1 VVDVSAASVTLSGG
15 LSLAQVSEAIGALS
29 WDYGT
34 GKVSQVSFPAVD
46 ADRQLSKRG
55 LLRAGTTLTHGGH
68 RWEVAAVERDYRGRD
83 VWLTF
88 EARSRLARRLRLMAG
103 PDKASGV
110 TPGQW
115 ITSRAKK
122 AGGVALVEPG
132 AKRRTIVQKRTQS
145 VLEVISALA
154 SDTGVEWV
162 EFDNQVFVGTPW
174 WAFQGRTRLPTWGTF
189 ATGADP
195 TGVVEL
201 PLTTVGFTSRESLDD
216 RGNAAE
222 ATLTVDPGMGRRVRP
237 WHRVDVRR
245 CDQPDDGMWLVTNV
259 SFDESSDVTL
269 ALSRPLKSSPKKGST
284 GTGSSGGDAGLSPVE
299 GSSYSDAPRP
309 AGWRGRSVANIV
321 EIFRNNPGGLGHT
334 IYNGCLWYAQ
344 EMAGYAH
351 ENGQQANPMSLWSTG
366 LAPSRKHASRSVVPG
381 AVMLY
386 SNSRIGHAV
395 VYMGGGLCLSTD
407 MDSQGN
413 YSPGKWAIAGAEKME
428 RSFGVTLMGWY
439 SP

>member
-1 VVDVSAASVTLSGG
+1 MVDVSAASVTLSGG

-115 ITSRAKK
+115 ITSRVKK

-245 CDQPDDGMWLVTNV
+245 CDEPDEGMWLVTNV

-284 GTGSSGGDAGLSPVE
+284 GTGSGADAPSSDALDGADWIQGADRVWPKCSRTPRQAVNFGLSNRGPSWYGDGNCLAWVSVAFSGGQGLGGLLARYVWENAPASAVKAAGDKSP
-299 GSSYSDAPRP
+299 P
-309 AGWRGRSVANIV
+309 AGAVCVWNGSI
-321 EIFRNNPGGLGHT
+321 GGGAGHVGISIGKGQMVSATGGAIRIDT
-334 IYNGCLWYAQ
+334 IGAYA
-344 EMAGYAH
+344 
-351 ENGQQANPMSLWSTG
+351 
-366 LAPSRKHASRSVVPG
+366 PG
-381 AVMLY
+381 AY
-386 SNSRIGHAV
+386 
-395 VYMGGGLCLSTD
+395 Y
-407 MDSQGN
+407 
-413 YSPGKWAIAGAEKME
+413 GAMTP
-428 RSFGVTLMGWY
+428 SF
-439 SP
+439 